1 MRLELLLLAVALVMT
16 GHAVPTPMLTAIVIL
31 SHHGVTGPMR

>member
-31 SHHGVTGPMR
+31 REPLIKSLF